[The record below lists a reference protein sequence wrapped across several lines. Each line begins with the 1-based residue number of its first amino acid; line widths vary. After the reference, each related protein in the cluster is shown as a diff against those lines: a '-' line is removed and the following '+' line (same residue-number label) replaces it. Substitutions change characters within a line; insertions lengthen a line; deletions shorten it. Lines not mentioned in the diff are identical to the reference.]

1 MTRTKARTKIWEIKV
16 HLHQTVH
23 QIQVVESSETSELTR
38 TKALTMIWVIRVH
51 LHRKGHQL
59 QVLEPSK
66 TSEMTHTGSDG
77 DVVNQI
83 PSTPNRPWT
92 PNQVK
97 PSRKQNSKFM
107 VNLKG
112 RKTTVRTAVSIM
124 VKWSKFQKDMS
135 LLFQKIK
142 KIVCINFQIKEVA
155 ISRFSKKLVFL
166 KISQNSQEFICAGAP
181 FLIKLHTS
189 ARNFI

>member
-1 MTRTKARTKIWEIKV
+1 
-16 HLHQTVH
+16 
-23 QIQVVESSETSELTR
+23 
-38 TKALTMIWVIRVH
+38 
-51 LHRKGHQL
+51 
-59 QVLEPSK
+59 
-66 TSEMTHTGSDG
+66 
-77 DVVNQI
+77 
-83 PSTPNRPWT
+83 
-92 PNQVK
+92 
-97 PSRKQNSKFM
+97 M

-142 KIVCINFQIKEVA
+142 KIVYINFQIKEVA